1 MAGQRLDNPTLYQKD
16 MYKAER
22 KGEKEMEVY
31 YNRLFKVVPGVDG
44 AGDKY
49 TQMLGAS
56 ELERHTAEGQ
66 DITFE
71 AVGEGWTTLV
81 KYHTY
86 SKGLTFSYEAVKD
99 TVKLGNIVKDVAA
112 TWGRRVRQA
121 KERLAAGIFNNGGD
135 LLGSFEFNG
144 SWTGNAAPYGNL
156 MYDNKPFFNLTG
168 NTRTTKD
175 GTTYYNSVASL
186 TVTPDNFETVYN
198 LLTSTNRFDEEGI
211 PVGNQPNTM
220 LTRTGADHL
229 KAKRILLTTGDHQ
242 SMPGTSLNDY
252 NVYAGMIKNIW
263 SWSYLDE
270 SAFYVGEAAAPELEF
285 HERQAPDIDFYD
297 HKPNRGYRASIV
309 VRFGIHLKP
318 QSWRKWARGGGTSA

>member
-1 MAGQRLDNPTLYQKD
+1 MAGQRLDNPSLYQKD

-22 KGEKEMEVY
+22 MGSKEEEVY
-31 YNRLFKVVPGVDG
+31 YNRLFKIVNGVTG

-49 TQMLGAS
+49 TQLLGAS
-56 ELERHTAEGQ
+56 ELDRHTSEGQ
-66 DITFE
+66 DIAFE
-71 AVGEGWTTLV
+71 STAEGWTTLV

-86 SKGLTFSYEAVKD
+86 SKGLSFSPESVED

-168 NTRTTKD
+168 NTRTNKA
-175 GTTYYNSVASL
+175 GSTYYNSVASL
-186 TVTPDNFETVYN
+186 TVTPDNFETIYN
-198 LLTSTNRFDEEGI
+198 LLTATNKFDEEDI
-211 PVGNQPNTM
+211 PVGNKPDTM
-220 LTRTGADHL
+220 LTREGADYF
-229 KAKRILLTTGDHQ
+229 KAWRILRTSGASR
-242 SMPGTSLNDY
+242 SMPGGSLNDANPY
-252 NVYAGMIKNIW
+252 EGLIKNIW

-270 SAFYVGEAAAPELEF
+270 TAFYVGKAQCPEIEF
-285 HERQAPDIDFYD
+285 HERMSPDIQFFE
-297 HKPNRGYRASIV
+297 HRPNAGYRASIR

>member
-1 MAGQRLDNPTLYQKD
+1 MPGLRADQLTLYQKD

-22 KGEKEMEVY
+22 EASKEEEVY
-31 YNRLFKVVPGVDG
+31 YNRLFKVVNGAKG

-49 TQMLGAS
+49 TQLLGAS
-56 ELERHTAEGQ
+56 ELERHQTEGQ

-71 AVGEGWTTLV
+71 SPLEGWTSYV

-86 SKGLTFSYEAVKD
+86 SKGLSFSPEAVED
-99 TVKLGNIVKDVAA
+99 TVKLGNVLKDVAG

-121 KERLAAGIFNNGGD
+121 KERLAAGVFNNGGD

-144 SWTGNAAPYGNL
+144 SWSGNTDPSGNL
-156 MYDNKPFFNLTG
+156 LYDSKPFFNLSG

-175 GTTYYNSVASL
+175 GNTYYNSVANL

-198 LLTSTNRFDEEGI
+198 LLTATNNKDEEGV
-211 PVGNQPNTM
+211 PVGNKPDTM
-220 LTRTGADHL
+220 LTRDGSDYF
-229 KAKRILLTTGDHQ
+229 KAWRILRTTKGLPNSQ
-242 SMPGTSLNDY
+242 LNDANPY
-252 NVYAGMIKNIW
+252 EGLIKNIW

-270 SAFYVGEAAAPELEF
+270 SAFYVGKAAAPELEF
-285 HERQAPDIDFYD
+285 HERMMPEIRFFRNENNA
-297 HKPNRGYRASIV
+297 GYKASIR

-318 QSWRKWARGGGTSA
+318 QSWRRWARGGGTSA